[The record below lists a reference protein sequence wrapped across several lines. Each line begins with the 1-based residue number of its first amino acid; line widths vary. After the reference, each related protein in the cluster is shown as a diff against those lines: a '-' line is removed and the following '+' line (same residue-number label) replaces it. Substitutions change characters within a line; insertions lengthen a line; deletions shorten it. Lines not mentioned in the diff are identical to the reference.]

1 MNNLTNVINEALLC
15 PSNMAIQLGVFR
27 LLKRM
32 YYLWG
37 SVGGGSVQMI
47 ELKSDEEN
55 LGQFI
60 KYPLMV
66 KYYFFI
72 WSLKNISLY
81 CKVVDNEEEIK

>member
-1 MNNLTNVINEALLC
+1 
-15 PSNMAIQLGVFR
+15 
-27 LLKRM
+27 
-32 YYLWG
+32 
-37 SVGGGSVQMI
+37 VQMI